1 MAMTGVVSTR
11 SDDTDIATFA
21 GGCFWCLEAIF
32 EQIKGVA
39 SVESGYIGGDIANPT
54 YEAVCG
60 GNTGH
65 AEAVQMT
72 FDPRII
78 SYRELVEL
86 FLTIHDPT
94 TRNRQGNDIGTQY
107 RSCIFYHSEEQ
118 HKTAESVIAV
128 FNQEKLYPNPIVTQ
142 LVPATEW
149 YKAEAYHQRYFAN
162 NPAQGYCQFVVAPKV
177 AKFRKQFFCR
187 LKT

>member
-1 MAMTGVVSTR
+1 MEATSAQT
-11 SDDTDIATFA
+11 DNTDIATLA

-39 SVESGYIGGDIANPT
+39 TVESGYIGGDVDNPT

-65 AEAVQMT
+65 AEAIHMT
-72 FDPRII
+72 FDPRVN

-86 FLTIHDPT
+86 FFVIHDPT
-94 TRNRQGNDIGTQY
+94 TLNRQGNDIGTQY
-107 RSCIFYHSEEQ
+107 RSAIFYHSEEQ

-128 FNQEKLYPNPIVTQ
+128 CNKEKLYPNPIVTQ
-142 LVPATEW
+142 LLPATKW
-149 YKAEAYHQRYFAN
+149 YKAEAYHQRYFVR
-162 NPAQGYCQFVVAPKV
+162 NPGQGYCQFVVAPKV
-177 AKFRKQFFCR
+177 AKFRKQFFSR